1 MDNYIAKTFQGLEP
15 VLAEELRGLGAL
27 NVQELKRAV
36 SFDADKALL
45 YKANMALRTALHI
58 LLPLAIEKV
67 RNQDELYQAVRSINW
82 NRWFN
87 VNQTYAV
94 RAIVNNSEAFNT
106 PIIVALKTKDAIAD
120 QFRQIKG
127 ERPSVDKDNP
137 DIEIHIHIFG
147 TQCTISI
154 DSSGSSLHRR
164 GYRTGGHPAPLNE
177 VLAAGMV
184 LLSGW
189 DKNSPLVDFM
199 CGSGTIL
206 TEAAL
211 IAANKAPNLRRKK
224 FSFHYWKN
232 FDEELFNKASSE
244 LIEAETE
251 FDNWIYGSDIE
262 AKSIKE
268 ARQNILAAGVD
279 DMVRISQ
286 ADFRERTAPKEPGTV
301 IINPPYGER
310 IKPADLEL
318 MYKEIGDCLKQKYS
332 GYNAWILSS
341 NPDGIKKIGLKAAQR
356 LVLFNAALECRFL
369 KYELYSGT
377 QQPKKE
383 DPDL

>member
-232 FDEELFNKASSE
+232 FDEELFNKASGE

-332 GYNAWILSS
+332 GYNAWILS
-341 NPDGIKKIGLKAAQR
+341 
-356 LVLFNAALECRFL
+356 
-369 KYELYSGT
+369 
-377 QQPKKE
+377 
-383 DPDL
+383 